1 MVGNSTGIRRVG
13 AVLLV
18 TAALSVTATL
28 SACGGQSTTG
38 SAAASRTPGQATS
51 SPGPTGAPVAPRPSG
66 THTSPP
72 LETATA
78 TAGLT
83 TLKPVVVGSPAT
95 ITPGVRVTVRKFQ
108 TLKVTAAVP
117 GETSGPAVAFVV
129 EVRNGSTTPVNLDG
143 IAVTA
148 SYGAATPATPISS
161 APNNPLTGRLV
172 AGSTAQGS
180 YVFRVP
186 AKDAGSVKIQV
197 SADSATSVAVFHR

>member
-1 MVGNSTGIRRVG
+1 MGNNTGIGQVG

-18 TAALSVTATL
+18 TATLSVTVTL
-28 SACGGQSTTG
+28 SACAGQSTTG
-38 SAAASRTPGQATS
+38 SAAASRTPGKAAAS
-51 SPGPTGAPVAPRPSG
+51 SGPTGSPVPPRPSG

-78 TAGLT
+78 TAGLS
-83 TLKPVVVGSPAT
+83 TLKPVQIGSPAT
-95 ITPGVRVTVRKFQ
+95 IAPGVRVTVRGFR

-129 EVRNGSTTPVNLDG
+129 EVRNGSTAPVNLDG

-161 APNNPLTGRLV
+161 APDNPLTGRLT

-180 YVFRVP
+180 YTFRVP
-186 AKDAGSVKIQV
+186 AKDVRSVKIQV
-197 SADSATSVAVFHR
+197 SADSASAAAVFHR